1 MSHHPARRAR
11 AIVAV
16 ASAAAFA
23 GIAGGLAAHST
34 AASSPVP
41 TPTQVTAPGDGPA
54 ATPATTPTTAS
65 PTDPVGPDGSSW
77 SGTPAP
83 SGSLTQ
89 PQGPTHARSRAS

>member
-1 MSHHPARRAR
+1 M
-11 AIVAV
+11 AV

-23 GIAGGLAAHST
+23 GIAGGLAAHGT
-34 AASSPVP
+34 ASSSPAP
-41 TPTQVTAPGDGPA
+41 TTTPSAATAPSPEAGGGS
-54 ATPATTPTTAS
+54 TTTTS
-65 PTDPVGPDGSSW
+65 PTDPAGPDGTSW